1 MNLMNKETNK
11 IPKESFTKVKAFV
24 IKEAQ
29 K

>member
-1 MNLMNKETNK
+1 MNKETNK